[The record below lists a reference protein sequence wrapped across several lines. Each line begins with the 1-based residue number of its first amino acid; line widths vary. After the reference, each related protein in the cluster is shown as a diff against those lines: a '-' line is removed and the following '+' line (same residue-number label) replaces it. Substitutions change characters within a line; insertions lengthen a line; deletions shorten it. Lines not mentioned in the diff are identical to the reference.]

1 MKRDMDDTS
10 VTVGSGNVFADLGV
24 TEPEMAMKK
33 SQVASKIRE
42 TIQERNWTQTEA
54 AEVMGIDQ
62 PKVSAIVRGRVG
74 DFTLDRLIQLVMKLG
89 QSVFVDVV
97 GPDVERHVTRGRTGI
112 ITVRYSAKVLPRANA
127 SPPSKRKPNR
137 AKPTKQIIS

>member
-74 DFTLDRLIQLVMKLG
+74 DFTLDRLIHLVIKLG
-89 QSVFVDVV
+89 QSVFLDVV
-97 GPDVERHVTRGRTGI
+97 GPNIERNVTRDGAGI
-112 ITVRYSAKVLPRANA
+112 VTVRYTAKAAPKTTG
-127 SPPSKRKPNR
+127 KRKRLKNTSSRQPVR
-137 AKPTKQIIS
+137 